1 MAGFAQPINLRAM
14 GFCGIDDSCSPELL
28 LLLSA
33 HYSWIEWGVL
43 FRPDLEGTPRYASP
57 AWLQTLVETNKQ
69 GGHIMRLAAH
79 LCQSRC
85 QEALEGDANFIA
97 SLKEMG
103 FARVQINATAGM
115 RLPVCLCDS
124 HLAYEPAL
132 YFTQP
137 IVFSWI
143 PQRLMSTSRI

>member
-43 FRPDLEGTPRYASP
+43 FRPDLEGTPRYASS
-57 AWLQTLVETNKQ
+57 AWLQMLVEANKQ

-85 QEALEGDANFIA
+85 QEALEGDGSFIA
-97 SLKEMG
+97 QLKEMG

-115 RLPVCLCDS
+115 RLHDCMCDHYLVTKHPFIS
-124 HLAYEPAL
+124 S
-132 YFTQP
+132 Q
-137 IVFSWI
+137 
-143 PQRLMSTSRI
+143 